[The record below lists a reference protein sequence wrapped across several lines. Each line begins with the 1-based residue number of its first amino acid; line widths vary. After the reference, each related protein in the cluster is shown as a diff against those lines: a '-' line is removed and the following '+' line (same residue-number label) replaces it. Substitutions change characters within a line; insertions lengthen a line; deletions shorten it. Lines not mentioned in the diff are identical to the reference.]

1 MTDVTERANISV
13 DLWESGR
20 LGREAEFAKRADE
33 KEEAALDNALGLQMI
48 SIRLPRK
55 LIDQLKLIASVNGVG
70 YQPLIRDVLGRFAR
84 NELAELL
91 RQRLEMEK
99 LEKKVREASSRHAET
114 PPARPRAKKAA

>member
-1 MTDVTERANISV
+1 MNDVTEKRNVSV
-13 DLWESGR
+13 DLWESGK
-20 LGREAEFAKRADE
+20 LGREAEFVKRADE

-55 LIDQLKLIASVNGVG
+55 LIEQLKLIASVNGVG
-70 YQPLIRDVLGRFAR
+70 YQPLIRDILGRFAR

-99 LEKKVREASSRHAET
+99 LEKKVREASSRHPET
-114 PPARPRAKKAA
+114 PPARPRTRKAA